1 MFDDP
6 KALTT
11 ASWHNIHLYLQWF
24 WIYLPVLVTF
34 ALTMLTAHAIIPSL
48 VITGHLPSSAQRF
61 RIPLTLLA
69 LVVLAAAV
77 VLMVLVIINAL
88 HVNNVYDRLLF

>member
-6 KALTT
+6 KGLTT
-11 ASWHNIHLYLQWF
+11 TDWANISLFLTWF

-48 VITGHLPSSAQRF
+48 VITGHLPPGAQRA
-61 RIPLTLLA
+61 RIPLTVLA
-69 LVVLAAAV
+69 LLVLAAAV
-77 VLMVLVIINAL
+77 VLIVMVITNAL
-88 HVNNVYDRLLF
+88 HVRNVYDRFLI